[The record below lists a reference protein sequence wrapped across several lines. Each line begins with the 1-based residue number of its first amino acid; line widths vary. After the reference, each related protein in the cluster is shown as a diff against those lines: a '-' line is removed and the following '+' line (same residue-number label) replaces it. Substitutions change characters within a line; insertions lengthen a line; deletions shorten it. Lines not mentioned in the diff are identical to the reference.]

1 MFFNHLC
8 MNYLGLSHAPSF
20 LFFSCNIW
28 SSHNIQSFSYIYQYS
43 AKAGNLSQS
52 FILFLLLLLVGIH
65 TPAKSVRTY
74 LVPYGWYALFLLQM
88 AVKDSITSLSNF
100 LNSVL
105 LLLLLAGHVI
115 LAFLFESGG
124 CIMCSHVCL
133 SSDVTNSL
141 GLPLTLTGTWML
153 WSKLMKSW
161 TSSCPVS
168 PFCPKRCVTRW
179 SKLNVS
185 LAKEEEENKI
195 IIAKIIRF

>member
-1 MFFNHLC
+1 MFFNHPC

-52 FILFLLLLLVGIH
+52 FILILLLLLVGIH
-65 TPAKSVRTY
+65 TPAKSCALR
-74 LVPYGWYALFLLQM
+74 LLCLQSSCLFLLQM

-124 CIMCSHVCL
+124 CIMCSHVC
-133 SSDVTNSL
+133 
-141 GLPLTLTGTWML
+141 
-153 WSKLMKSW
+153 
-161 TSSCPVS
+161 
-168 PFCPKRCVTRW
+168 
-179 SKLNVS
+179 
-185 LAKEEEENKI
+185 
-195 IIAKIIRF
+195 

>member
-1 MFFNHLC
+1 MFFNHPC

-65 TPAKSVRTY
+65 TPANSVRTY
-74 LVPYGWYALFLLQM
+74 LVPYGCYAFNLLVYSSCKM

-168 PFCPKRCVTRW
+168 PFCPKRCVTR
-179 SKLNVS
+179 
-185 LAKEEEENKI
+185 
-195 IIAKIIRF
+195 

>member
-1 MFFNHLC
+1 MFFNHPC

-52 FILFLLLLLVGIH
+52 FILFFATPLGWNSYSCQICEDLPSALRLLCLQ
-65 TPAKSVRTY
+65 SSC
-74 LVPYGWYALFLLQM
+74 LFLLQM

-153 WSKLMKSW
+153 WSKLIKSW

-168 PFCPKRCVTRW
+168 PFCPKRCVTR
-179 SKLNVS
+179 
-185 LAKEEEENKI
+185 
-195 IIAKIIRF
+195 

>member
-1 MFFNHLC
+1 

-74 LVPYGWYALFLLQM
+74 LNCALWLLCLQSSCLFLLQM

-153 WSKLMKSW
+153 WSKLIKSW

-168 PFCPKRCVTRW
+168 PFCPKRCVTR
-179 SKLNVS
+179 
-185 LAKEEEENKI
+185 
-195 IIAKIIRF
+195 